1 MTTGQV
7 RRRPAFLITIDTEG
21 DNLWEATDRIETRN
35 AAFLPRFQALC
46 EKYGFKPTWLTNY
59 EMATDPVFVDFG
71 RDVLRR
77 GQGEIGMH
85 LHAWNSPPI
94 KPLTEDDHRH
104 RPYLIEYPDSVM
116 RDKIAFMTDLL
127 EHTFGVKMLSHRAGR
142 WAFDERYA
150 RMLVDFGYR
159 VDCSV
164 TPGVSWRNNPGV
176 PRGAGG
182 TDYTGFSSKPYRLD
196 LEDISREGGSP
207 LLEVPMSTKTSPL
220 YARASWLYA
229 IPVFRRLAHRHSPPV
244 HWFRPRKGN
253 TNAMLDMVE
262 DVAGGEAEYLEF
274 MLHSSELMP
283 DGSPNFRTE
292 ADIESLY
299 EDLETVFSAVQ
310 RHLLGMTLAEFEKRS
325 GSVPGSESLFTHA
338 F

>member
-1 MTTGQV
+1 MTTGQA

-59 EMATDPVFVDFG
+59 EMATDPVFVEFG

-94 KPLTEDDHRH
+94 TPLTEDDHRH
-104 RPYLIEYPDSVM
+104 RPYLIEYPDQVM

-127 EHTFGVKMLSHRAGR
+127 EDTFGVKMLSHRAGR

-150 RMLVDFGYR
+150 RMLVEYGYR

-164 TPGVSWRNNPGV
+164 TPGVSWKNNPGA
-176 PRGAGG
+176 PGGGGG
-182 TDYTGFSSKPYRLD
+182 TDYTAFPNKPYRLD
-196 LEDISREGGSP
+196 LENVSREGESS
-207 LLEVPMSTKTSPL
+207 LLEVPMTTKLSTL
-220 YARASWLYA
+220 YSRAPWLYA
-229 IPVFRRLAHRHSPPV
+229 LPLARRFAHRVSPPV
-244 HWFRPRKGN
+244 NWFRPRKGN
-253 TNAMLDMVE
+253 AKSLLGMV
-262 DVAGGEAEYLEF
+262 GEVVGDQATYLEF

-283 DGSPNFRTE
+283 EGSPNFRKG
-292 ADIESLY
+292 ADIEALY
-299 EDLETVFSAVQ
+299 EDLETVFSVVQ
-310 RHLLGMTLAEFEKRS
+310 RHFVGMTLTEFERLC
-325 GSVPGSESLFTHA
+325 GPTPGSESFSNNDH
-338 F
+338 

>member
-1 MTTGQV
+1 MTTGQA

-35 AAFLPRFQALC
+35 AAFLPRFQTLC

-59 EMATDPVFVDFG
+59 EMATDPVFVEFG

-94 KPLTEDDHRH
+94 TPLTEDDHRH
-104 RPYLIEYPDSVM
+104 RPYLIEYPDQVM

-127 EHTFGVKMLSHRAGR
+127 EDTFGVKMLSHRAGR

-150 RMLVDFGYR
+150 RMLVEYGYR

-164 TPGVSWRNNPGV
+164 TPGVSWRNCL
-176 PRGAGG
+176 GAPTGKGG
-182 TDYTGFSSKPYRLD
+182 SDYSNFPTKIYQLD
-196 LEDISREGGSP
+196 LNNLQLQGESP
-207 LLEVPMSTKTSPL
+207 LIEVPMTILSSRVKAVAPYLYKLPFVRRFASKLSVPELWLRPL
-220 YARASWLYA
+220 GGDYSVLEKVVVRTLE
-229 IPVFRRLAHRHSPPV
+229 
-244 HWFRPRKGN
+244 KGGN
-253 TNAMLDMVE
+253 
-262 DVAGGEAEYLEF
+262 YLEF

-283 DGSPNFRTE
+283 NGSGRFSSDANVE
-292 ADIESLY
+292 LLY
-299 EDLETVFSAVQ
+299 ENIEKLFV
-310 RHLLGMTLAEFEKRS
+310 LL
-325 GSVPGSESLFTHA
+325 SEQVEGRILSDIDATYVLG
-338 F
+338 